1 MGYRKLLRPF
11 ERAPSRCRR
20 ARLVAVPGSLP
31 PTGPRVLPLTDF
43 DHVWKE
49 LGLLSEPWLG
59 RTLRRDYALQFARK
73 PPPFRGIS
81 IVQWANPGETE
92 ALRVEV
98 SSLLHRGAV
107 AAVSAEDAHRG
118 LYSPYFLVP
127 KKSGGARP
135 ILDLRLLNEHI
146 VTRSFCMLTT
156 KQLLE
161 CVRPGDWMTSIDLTD
176 AYFHVP
182 VVPEH
187 RKFLR
192 FAIGEEQY
200 EYCRLPFGYTLAQR
214 TFSKCAE
221 AALEPL
227 RRQGIRILKYIDD
240 WLILAASRQDA
251 EAHTGSVLRHISRLG
266 FVVNRE
272 KSSLQPAQSALY
284 LGLHLNSQSMRASLS
299 AERSF
304 ALTQMGQRVLGSP
317 LVPARQIMSL
327 LGMMAAAHPVVRLG
341 PLHMRR
347 LQRWFSRLRL
357 HPTMDKGK
365 MVCASTAARVDIQYW
380 LTPGLLSRGVPLGC
394 VPFHT
399 EVFTDASLTGWG
411 GVLGQS
417 SVGGV
422 WSGPRCH
429 INLLEMEAV
438 RRVLLHFSVQLEG
451 AHVRVRSDN
460 STVVSYLN
468 RQGGVR
474 SSRLHNLTLEI
485 ILWATSHL
493 ASLRARYVPGV
504 LNVGANRMSRGGPPR
519 DEWGLAPDVAREV
532 WSRFGRPVADLFA
545 SAENAQCPLWFSLRS
560 TDEPP
565 LGVDALAHKQW
576 PAGLLYAFSPL
587 HLMLP
592 LLQRIRQ
599 EGLSVVVIAPN
610 SPNARWF
617 PSLVELAVRGLG
629 HSRTDSGR

>member
-1 MGYRKLLRPF
+1 MREDPCGTRATKRSSGDLTHRAADEPRPVKRTKF
-11 ERAPSRCRR
+11 TLAAEPSVR
-20 ARLVAVPGSLP
+20 S
-31 PTGPRVLPLTDF
+31 GPRVRRLESLRSAVLRARQAFPPFRAGPQSVSESASGPRVRPLTDF

-73 PPPFRGIS
+73 PPPFRVFRSRSGLT
-81 IVQWANPGETE
+81 QGDL

-98 SSLLHRGAV
+98 SPLLHRGAV
-107 AAVSAEDAHRG
+107 AAVSAEDAHKV
-118 LYSPYFLVP
+118 LYSRIFWSQRKAEVRAHSRSSPAQRAHCYSLV
-127 KKSGGARP
+127 SYAQ
-135 ILDLRLLNEHI
+135 
-146 VTRSFCMLTT
+146 T

-161 CVRPGDWMTSIDLTD
+161 RGAVRILS
-176 AYFHVP
+176 
-182 VVPEH
+182 
-187 RKFLR
+187 
-192 FAIGEEQY
+192 
-200 EYCRLPFGYTLAQR
+200 LPFGYTLAQR

-221 AALEPL
+221 AALEHL
-227 RRQGIRILKYIDD
+227 RRQGIRILTYIDD
-240 WLILAASRQDA
+240 YLILAASRQGRGGAHGVSA
-251 EAHTGSVLRHISRLG
+251 EAHFSVG

-272 KSSLQPAQSALY
+272 KK
-284 LGLHLNSQSMRASLS
+284 
-299 AERSF
+299 RSF

-327 LGMMAAAHPVVRLG
+327 LGMMAAAHPVVRLDSVR
-341 PLHMRR
+341 P
-347 LQRWFSRLRL
+347 W
-357 HPTMDKGK
+357 DKGK

-380 LTPGLLSRGVPLGC
+380 FTPGLLSRGVPLGC

-438 RRVLLHFSVQLEG
+438 RRVLLHFSDQLEG

-474 SSRLHNLTLEI
+474 SPRLHNLTMEI
-485 ILWATSHL
+485 LLWATSHL

-504 LNVGANRMSRGGPPR
+504 LNVGADRRSRGGPPR

-560 TDEPP
+560 TASLPWGGRSGPQTVARRSAVCLSPSTPHVTTVAED
-565 LGVDALAHKQW
+565 
-576 PAGLLYAFSPL
+576 PAG
-587 HLMLP
+587 
-592 LLQRIRQ
+592 
-599 EGLSVVVIAPN
+599 GLSVVVIAPN

-617 PSLVELAVRGLG
+617 PSLVELAVQGPWALPNRLGTLVQAGGHCARGPYWATG
-629 HSRTDSGR
+629 SWFGG